1 MAGTHV
7 PIVSDSCG
15 AFTVDAGVEEVFTL
29 DLTSVSPSQ
38 VS

>member
-15 AFTVDAGVEEVFTL
+15 AFTVDEGVEEVIAL
-29 DLTSVSPSQ
+29 VVSSVSPSQ